1 MFPSTEILL
10 LVTNS
15 ENLGATW
22 AQGFI
27 MKVESCMHNNTIKK
41 YLGMWLKRKLGK
53 NLKDYLSSALTISN
67 FRKIL
72 FMYTSLKWKE

>member
-1 MFPSTEILL
+1 MFPLTEILL

-15 ENLGATW
+15 ENLG
-22 AQGFI
+22 FI
-27 MKVESCMHNNTIKK
+27 MKVESCMYNNTINK

-53 NLKDYLSSALTISN
+53 NLKDHLSSALTISN

-72 FMYTSLKWKE
+72 YMYTSLKWKEQ